1 MSSYVIKGGKRLN
14 GVITN
19 SGSKNASL
27 PILATALLNPNPVT
41 FYNIPDIEDVRTTLK
56 ILRILGCKITRKC
69 DKITISSANLSKTEI
84 PKELMHKLRS
94 TVILAGALIGRFKEA
109 TFSFPGGYDIWL
121 IHQTSLR

>member
-27 PILATALLNPNPVT
+27 PILATALLNPNQVT

-56 ILRILGCKITRKC
+56 ILRILGCKITRKY
-69 DKITISSANLSKTEI
+69 DKITISSENLYRTEI

-94 TVILAGALIGRFKEA
+94 TVILAGALIGRFREA
-109 TFSFPGGYDIWL
+109 TFSFPRGM
-121 IHQTSLR
+121 